1 MRTAATTR
9 ATRAMNKPPAL
20 LLLASCTT
28 VAAQGPEAPRYLKN
42 LSPAG
47 FRSHLTESS
56 AVLGFA
62 LSNPTDEDMQA
73 RLLTFYPEAPDRQ
86 YGRDVWV
93 PAKATLR
100 SWSCVGPPPRPEKS
114 SAPSRGDRS
123 SIIELESL
131 LYDRTGDRERL
142 LRSPEGPPVHSVL
155 ARFHPREPGTMLM
168 LDADIAD
175 GSQAALAPEEEAH
188 TTDVRNLVRVFR
200 HCLALSS
207 RVHSLQQ
214 RFLPPVI
221 EGLDGIDHFVLGSD
235 RIADDVPGQKVLRE
249 WLQRGGSLWVLL
261 DRVK

>member
-73 RLLTFYPEAPDRQ
+73 RLLTFYHEAPDRQ

-93 PAKATLR
+93 PAKATLW
-100 SWSCVGPPPRPEKS
+100 SWSCIGPPPRREKS

-123 SIIELESL
+123 SIELESL

-155 ARFHPREPGTMLM
+155 ARFHPREPSTMLM

-175 GSQAALAPEEEAH
+175 GSQAALAPEEEAP
-188 TTDVRNLVRVFR
+188 TMDVRNLVRVFR
-200 HCLALSS
+200 HSLGLSVH
-207 RVHSLQQ
+207 VHSL
-214 RFLPPVI
+214 
-221 EGLDGIDHFVLGSD
+221 H
-235 RIADDVPGQKVLRE
+235 
-249 WLQRGGSLWVLL
+249 
-261 DRVK
+261 